1 MKAKVLT
8 LLGFASKSGNLS
20 FGFSA
25 SEETLK
31 RKKSKLILTAFD
43 VSPKSQKEILFV
55 AQKNQVQVLQLTE
68 ISIFELS
75 NAVGHKCGIISVN
88 EDGFMKAIKEEILN
102 DQ

>member
-1 MKAKVLT
+1 MKTKLLT

-25 SEETLK
+25 SADAVSRNKT
-31 RKKSKLILTAFD
+31 KLIVIAND
-43 VSPKSQKEILFV
+43 VSPKSQKEIRFC
-55 AQKNQVQVLQLTE
+55 AEKKNIETFLLKDIT
-68 ISIFELS
+68 IFELS

-88 EDGFMKAIKEEILN
+88 EDGFMRAIKEEIIN